1 VYFETPISTFFSI
14 PTKPTMQETTRP
26 SGHPKGLYILFA
38 TEMWERFNFY
48 GMRSI
53 LSLYMVNALLFN
65 KEFTSSVYGGYLS
78 LVYLSPLLGG
88 FIADRYWGNRRSIIT
103 GGLVMAAGEG
113 VLFFSGTWYQSLPHV
128 SLFLFFTGLGLM
140 ITGNGFF
147 KPNISSL
154 VGQLYPKSDTRKDA
168 AYTIFY
174 MGINTGGALGPLICG
189 LVGDRDGHPEMYRW
203 AFLAGGIGML
213 ISVVVQL
220 LFQRKYVVDPDKKPL
235 GEVPVNAPKPLLSP
249 FIVLIGVVLLG
260 VVFTSLLYNDAKY
273 NFLFWLLSACFIA
286 VPTIIFLDKNLSK
299 IEKDKVIVIFTVCF
313 FVIFFWAAF
322 EQAGASLTFFAS
334 EQTQRHVDWLHIP
347 VWLIAVI
354 SALLLY
360 YIVVLFRKAQKNLAS
375 GFDRNLRLT
384 VNGLL
389 FLFGAALIILNVY
402 LFSTGQKEISS
413 DDIPTSWFQS
423 LNSAFVVSFAAVFA
437 WMWLKMGKK
446 QPAST
451 TKLAIGLFMLGMGY
465 LWIAYGVDNVSAGVK
480 VSMIWLVG
488 MYALHTMGE
497 LCLSPI
503 GMSLVNRLS
512 PLKYSSLLMGIWFT
526 ANGFGNKLAGVMST
540 LYPPGAAEVKA
551 ANDNHIDLAPILAA
565 KAAPPAD
572 MAAKLDALK
581 IPYKFKT
588 FLGYHIDNLHDFFM
602 LFVFM
607 AVIASILLFMLSK
620 KLQKMEHNDIDVLP
634 HLTNSNG

>member
-1 VYFETPISTFFSI
+1 
-14 PTKPTMQETTRP
+14 MQEVTK
-26 SGHPKGLYILFA
+26 SKGHPKGLYVLFA

-53 LSLYMVNALLFN
+53 LALFMVKALLFS

-88 FIADRYWGNRRSIIT
+88 FIADRYWGNSRSIVT
-103 GGLVMAAGEG
+103 GGLVMAAGEA
-113 VLFFSGTWYQSLPHV
+113 VLFFSGTWYQAMPQV

-154 VGQLYPKSDTRKDA
+154 VGQLYPKNDNRKDA

-174 MGINTGGALGPLICG
+174 MGINTGGAFGPLICG
-189 LVGDRDGHPEMYRW
+189 LVGDTGNPADFRW

-220 LFQRKYVVDPDKKPL
+220 LFQRKYVVDPVKKPL
-235 GEVPVNAPKPLLSP
+235 GTLPANAPKFLLSP
-249 FIVLIGVVLLG
+249 VIVVIGLMILAT
-260 VVFTSLLYNDAKY
+260 VFTGMLFLDSKY
-273 NFLFWLLSACFIA
+273 NFLFYLLSVCFIS
-286 VPTIIFLDKNLSK
+286 VPVIIFLDKNLSK

-322 EQAGASLTFFAS
+322 EQAGASLTFFAD
-334 EQTQRHVDWLHIP
+334 EQTQRQVSWM
-347 VWLIAVI
+347 
-354 SALLLY
+354 S
-360 YIVVLFRKAQKNLAS
+360 
-375 GFDRNLRLT
+375 
-384 VNGLL
+384 
-389 FLFGAALIILNVY
+389 
-402 LFSTGQKEISS
+402 KEV
-413 DDIPTSWFQS
+413 PTSWFQS
-423 LNSAFVVSFAAVFA
+423 LNSAFVVSFAAFFA
-437 WMWLKMGKK
+437 WMWLKLGKK
-446 QPAST
+446 QPSSV

-465 LWIAYGVDNVSAGVK
+465 LWIGYGVKDIPAGVK

-503 GMSLVNRLS
+503 GMSLVNKLS

-540 LYPPGAAEVKA
+540 LYPPGAAEIKKA
-551 ANDNHIDLAPILAA
+551 HDNGIDLAPILAA
-565 KAAPPAD
+565 KAAPPTD
-572 MAAKLDALK
+572 MAAKLDALG

-588 FLGYHIDNLHDFFM
+588 FLGYHIDNLYDFFM

-607 AVIASILLFMLSK
+607 AVAAAILLFMLSK
-620 KLQKMEHNDIDVLP
+620 TLQKMEHNDKDVLP
-634 HLTNSNG
+634 HP

>member
-1 VYFETPISTFFSI
+1 
-14 PTKPTMQETTRP
+14 MQEVIK
-26 SGHPKGLYILFA
+26 SKGHPKGLYVLFA

-53 LSLYMVNALLFN
+53 LALFMVKALLFS

-88 FIADRYWGNRRSIIT
+88 FIADRYWGNSRSIVT
-103 GGLVMAAGEG
+103 GGLVMAAGEA
-113 VLFFSGTWYQSLPHV
+113 VLFFSGTWYHTMPQV

-154 VGQLYPKSDTRKDA
+154 VGQLYPKSDNRKDA

-174 MGINTGGALGPLICG
+174 MGINTGGAFGPLICG
-189 LVGDRDGHPEMYRW
+189 LVGDTGNPADFRW
-203 AFLAGGIGML
+203 AFLVGGIGML

-220 LFQRKYVVDPDKKPL
+220 LFQRKYVVDPVKKPL
-235 GEVPVNAPKPLLSP
+235 GTLPVNAPKFLLSP
-249 FIVLIGVVLLG
+249 VIVIIGLMMLAAF
-260 VVFTSLLYNDAKY
+260 FTGMLFLDSKY
-273 NFLFWLLSACFIA
+273 NFLFYLLSVCFVS
-286 VPTIIFLDKNLSK
+286 VPVIIFLDKNLSK

-322 EQAGASLTFFAS
+322 EQAGASLTFFAD
-334 EQTQRHVDWLHIP
+334 EQTQRQVSWMSKP
-347 VWLIAVI
+347 V
-354 SALLLY
+354 
-360 YIVVLFRKAQKNLAS
+360 
-375 GFDRNLRLT
+375 
-384 VNGLL
+384 
-389 FLFGAALIILNVY
+389 
-402 LFSTGQKEISS
+402 
-413 DDIPTSWFQS
+413 PTSWFQS
-423 LNSAFVVSFAAVFA
+423 LNSAFVVSFAAFFA
-437 WMWLKMGKK
+437 WMWLKLGKK
-446 QPAST
+446 QPSSV

-465 LWIAYGVDNVSAGVK
+465 LWIAYGVKDIPAGVK

-503 GMSLVNRLS
+503 GMSLVNKLS

-540 LYPPGAAEVKA
+540 LYPPGAAEIKKA
-551 ANDNHIDLAPILAA
+551 HDNGIDLAPILAA
-565 KAAPPAD
+565 KAAPPAG
-572 MAAKLDALK
+572 MAAKLDALG

-588 FLGYHIDNLHDFFM
+588 FLGYHIDNLYDFFM

-607 AVIASILLFMLSK
+607 AVAAAILLFMLSK
-620 KLQKMEHNDIDVLP
+620 TLQKMEHNDKDVLP
-634 HLTNSNG
+634 HP